1 MWWEQGF
8 GLSLCPSPCLL
19 PPLRFGKQ
27 GSATNPGH
35 GHCSAPLAMAMPGA
49 LPACSPPLPA
59 LPPAFCAGKSGN
71 PLTHFR
77 SAFFCSTSGQRL
89 AFDLAFALLASA
101 CIAPPLVASLRRA
114 SLAFARLG
122 QARLGLQF
130 RKKKPRSIPA
140 PQPLPAVLRLACCLR
155 YASASKARPVPG
167 GTPQITHSVSKLIR
181 LLAEYIGKPWPASAL
196 SSLRC
201 GQSVRNGQGYGRKL
215 GTVLA
220 TLRAEPRQRPYKALA
235 RRLHIWP
242 TARASGRS
250 SAQEQKLQTF

>member
-77 SAFFCSTSGQRL
+77 LAFFCSTSGQRL

-167 GTPQITHSVSKLIR
+167 GTPPNHTLRFRAYSVVGGVYWKA
-181 LLAEYIGKPWPASAL
+181 LACF
-196 SSLRC
+196 R
-201 GQSVRNGQGYGRKL
+201 
-215 GTVLA
+215 TVLA
-220 TLRAEPRQRPYKALA
+220 TLRAERPQRPGL
-235 RRLHIWP
+235 WP
-242 TARASGRS
+242 
-250 SAQEQKLQTF
+250 

>member
-35 GHCSAPLAMAMPGA
+35 GHCSAPRTMAMPGA

-59 LPPAFCAGKSGN
+59 HPPAFCAGKSGCPFN
-71 PLTHFR
+71 HFR

-89 AFDLAFALLASA
+89 ALLSGLHLAGQRLHCASARCLASA
-101 CIAPPLVASLRRA
+101 RK
-114 SLAFARLG
+114 
-122 QARLGLQF
+122 LGLCKARPGKARPSVPQ
-130 RKKKPRSIPA
+130 KKPRSIPA

-167 GTPQITHSVSKLIR
+167 GTPPNHTLRFRAYSVVGGVYWKA
-181 LLAEYIGKPWPASAL
+181 LACF
-196 SSLRC
+196 R
-201 GQSVRNGQGYGRKL
+201 
-215 GTVLA
+215 TVLA
-220 TLRAEPRQRPYKALA
+220 TLRAERPQRPGL
-235 RRLHIWP
+235 WP
-242 TARASGRS
+242 
-250 SAQEQKLQTF
+250 